1 VEDEG
6 GSFLHASAVVLNVK
20 ETIVGL
26 IPGIH
31 LGKGC
36 SRRECG
42 LVILTGTIASGWVTC
57 GIHGNREKLVCS

>member
-1 VEDEG
+1 M
-6 GSFLHASAVVLNVK
+6 LNVK

-36 SRRECG
+36 LRSEHRPA
-42 LVILTGTIASGWVTC
+42 ILTGTIASGWVTC
-57 GIHGNREKLVCS
+57 GIYGNREKWYTGRALP